1 MRFGCHPFGG
11 VLYMKQQES
20 LARGREVRPV
30 RLVAD
35 MGRIL
40 DGLDP
45 AQRGYIR
52 DELLDVED
60 FATVTITFS
69 DESKATV
76 FANDNALGGVENYVE
91 IFLNDG
97 SMRAKITPTDDLSI
111 YFADDRGLEN
121 TVISENQPFKTGWNK
136 VFVSEMIH
144 RGYVDQLENFLE
156 CIVEGKQPESNFAT
170 ARQVCELIY
179 AAYIS
184 AEEGIAVDLDKLK
197 EEF

>member
-1 MRFGCHPFGG
+1 
-11 VLYMKQQES
+11 
-20 LARGREVRPV
+20 V